1 VLTRRSESAR
11 GLLIDDT
18 TKRWRGDANGA
29 RKPASANVKITRS
42 DCAAGVSVIHAF
54 NAQHTLDAAT
64 QHRSRAKARCAD
76 SESSIL
82 AIKKF
87 SCPPPSRL
95 IGARQDRIFARIAPG

>member
-1 VLTRRSESAR
+1 
-11 GLLIDDT
+11 LIDNT

-42 DCAAGVSVIHAF
+42 GCAAGVSVIHAF
-54 NAQHTLDAAT
+54 NAQHTLDAAA
-64 QHRSRAKARCAD
+64 QHRSRPKARCVD

-87 SCPPPSRL
+87 SCPPALRL
-95 IGARQDRIFARIAPG
+95 IGARQGRILARIARG